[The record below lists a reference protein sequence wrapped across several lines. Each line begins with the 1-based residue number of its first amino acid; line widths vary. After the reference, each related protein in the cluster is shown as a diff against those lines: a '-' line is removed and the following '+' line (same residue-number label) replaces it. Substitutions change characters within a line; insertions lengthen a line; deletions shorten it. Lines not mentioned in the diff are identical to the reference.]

1 MDIKERLMSRIWSL
15 GKQIEKDEKTIE
27 LADSLGISDDGL
39 FEDLRIKTNLLRRRR
54 AELSDMLYEGYGIEY
69 PA

>member
-15 GKQIEKDEKTIE
+15 GKQIEKDEQTIKKAE
-27 LADSLGISDDGL
+27 SLGIGDDGL

-54 AELSDMLYEGYGIEY
+54 AELSDMLYDSYGIEY
-69 PA
+69 PE